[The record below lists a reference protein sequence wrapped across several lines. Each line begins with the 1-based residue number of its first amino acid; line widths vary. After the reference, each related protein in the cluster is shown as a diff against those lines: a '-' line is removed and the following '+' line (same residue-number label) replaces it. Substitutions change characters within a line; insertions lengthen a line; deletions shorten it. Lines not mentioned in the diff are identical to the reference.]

1 MSPLRPTRPLRLNPG
16 NFVKALL
23 DLNYFTLSI
32 LPSGHTNLHNCGQPH
47 HHGEKSANQEALS
60 LLKKCGWGLERWSPD
75 LVGHPETQVYT
86 MFITIATM
94 KANMAPFLFVIVWG
108 VCWVCFSWS
117 LQLNTCKL
125 YNQLQHTKDSDI
137 IVDWENLNRTHS
149 RSGIFFLSFKKKKIN
164 FKLVRGKRWQNIR
177 ILKSRTSDPGDMD
190 IPRHSHFLLRCWWVW
205 CSYLLNW
212 LLTNFLL
219 LVFSVAFTFYG
230 GNLIF

>member
-1 MSPLRPTRPLRLNPG
+1 MRQKEKIFKKWKIWGYKSVAQLPSWQAWSCEFDQWYQNLTKQNTWDK
-16 NFVKALL
+16 NISKALL
-23 DLNYFTLSI
+23 N
-32 LPSGHTNLHNCGQPH
+32 
-47 HHGEKSANQEALS
+47 
-60 LLKKCGWGLERWSPD
+60 
-75 LVGHPETQVYT
+75 
-86 MFITIATM
+86 
-94 KANMAPFLFVIVWG
+94 
-108 VCWVCFSWS
+108 
-117 LQLNTCKL
+117 
-125 YNQLQHTKDSDI
+125 
-137 IVDWENLNRTHS
+137 
-149 RSGIFFLSFKKKKIN
+149 FFLGILHIYSYAITVGRKLVMASHSSMWRIN